1 MENLKLHSDG
11 ENDFLQEL
19 KKQFDKIVSEIKNK
33 ESLSNEG
40 KHEEIKQV
48 TADFEKA
55 KREALK
61 NLF

>member
-1 MENLKLHSDG
+1 MENLKLHSEG
-11 ENDFLQEL
+11 QNDFLQEL
-19 KKQFDKIVSEIKNK
+19 KKQFDKIVSDIKKK
-33 ESLSNEG
+33 ERLNNEE
-40 KHEEIKQV
+40 KLKKIKQA

>member
-1 MENLKLHSDG
+1 MENLKLHSEG
-11 ENDFLQEL
+11 QSDFLQEL
-19 KKQFDKIVSEIKNK
+19 KKQFDKIVLEIKNK
-33 ESLSNEG
+33 EGLSNEE
-40 KHEEIKQV
+40 KHKEIKQV

>member
-40 KHEEIKQV
+40 KLEEIKQV

>member
-11 ENDFLQEL
+11 QSDFLQEL
-19 KKQFDKIVSEIKNK
+19 KKQFDKIVSEIKKK
-33 ESLSNEG
+33 ESLNSEE
-40 KHEEIKQV
+40 KSKEIKQA